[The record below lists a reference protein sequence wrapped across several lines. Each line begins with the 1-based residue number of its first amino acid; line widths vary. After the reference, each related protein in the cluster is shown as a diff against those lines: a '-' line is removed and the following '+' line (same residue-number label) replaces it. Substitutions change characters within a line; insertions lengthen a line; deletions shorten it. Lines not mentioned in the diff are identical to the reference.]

1 MTNRLCRSS
10 SLCLLIAGG
19 LLAILSARPAEA
31 APVGPSANGL
41 TANGLTAN
49 GLTANG
55 LTANG
60 LTANGLGVNGLSD
73 NGLGVN
79 GVKQNGIKQNGIA
92 PLVDPLASRRFSNP
106 DHFGA
111 GALRI
116 TAIVL
121 RHGHR
126 LEGR

>member
-31 APVGPSANGL
+31 APVGPS
-41 TANGLTAN
+41 
-49 GLTANG
+49 ANG